1 MQQLVMILLEQ
12 NRIED
17 LKRAVSDQN
26 YQEQSMEEYGIAKE
40 ENV

>member
-1 MQQLVMILLEQ
+1 MILLEQ

-26 YQEQSMEEYGIAKE
+26 YQDQLMEEYGIAEK
-40 ENV
+40 ENVQ